1 MARVAKKP
9 EPQPEKAKGIGE
21 MADEV
26 YAKKADIAAAEAAVK
41 ALQDECRDLENAL
54 MARMESEGTQQVRGK
69 LALISISESI
79 RPQLN
84 DPEAFYNFVIKRKA
98 PYLLERRVALNAW
111 KDMVDTLG
119 GPVPGVGEFKSQKL
133 SVRKA

>member
-1 MARVAKKP
+1 MARAAKKP
-9 EPQPEKAKGIGE
+9 EPEAVKGIGA
-21 MADEV
+21 MADEI
-26 YAKKADIAAAEAAVK
+26 YAKKAEVAAAEAAVK

-69 LALISISESI
+69 SALITISESV

-84 DPEAFYNFVIKRKA
+84 DPEAFYSFVVKRKA
-98 PYLLERRVALNAW
+98 PYLLERRIALNAW